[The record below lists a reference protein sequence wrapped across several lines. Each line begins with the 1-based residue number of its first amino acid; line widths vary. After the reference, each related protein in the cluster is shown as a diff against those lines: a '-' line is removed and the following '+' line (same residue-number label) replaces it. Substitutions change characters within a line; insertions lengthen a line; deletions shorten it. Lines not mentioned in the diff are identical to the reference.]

1 MYVFVKKIASKQTTF
16 SHKIMSVKK
25 IHDSST
31 NLEKMF
37 CLHQKDWKETL
48 QGLCD
53 IKKIWFVLFSTQMT
67 PEIIP

>member
-1 MYVFVKKIASKQTTF
+1 
-16 SHKIMSVKK
+16 MSVKK

-48 QGLCD
+48 QGFCD
-53 IKKIWFVLFSTQMT
+53 IKKKLILFYFRHK
-67 PEIIP
+67 